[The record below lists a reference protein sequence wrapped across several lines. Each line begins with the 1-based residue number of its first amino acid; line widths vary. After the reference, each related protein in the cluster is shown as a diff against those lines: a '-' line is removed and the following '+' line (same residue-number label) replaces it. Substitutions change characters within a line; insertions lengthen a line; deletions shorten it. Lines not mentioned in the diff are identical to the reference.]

1 MYTQISARDVNMPRS
16 KTGVSINQVMTQPD
30 TLFDYIS
37 ILHQQQPNIDI
48 QI

>member
-30 TLFDYIS
+30 HCANS
-37 ILHQQQPNIDI
+37 GHCILPIVK
-48 QI
+48 